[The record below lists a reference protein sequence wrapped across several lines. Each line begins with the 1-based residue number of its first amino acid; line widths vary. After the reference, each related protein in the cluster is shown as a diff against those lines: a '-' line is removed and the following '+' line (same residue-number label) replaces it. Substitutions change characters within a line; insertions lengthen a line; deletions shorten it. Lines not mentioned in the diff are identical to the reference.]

1 MGCDLRSVPLAMRR
15 TYFNPRTHM
24 GCDWETLT
32 LTEERGK
39 ISIHAP
45 TWGAT
50 PAGLCVSMLSISISI
65 HAPTWGAT
73 VEYCKYDVDTAISIH
88 APTWGATRKDITIDS
103 SLAISIHAPTWGAT
117 SLPLYDR

>member
-39 ISIHAP
+39 
-45 TWGAT
+45 
-50 PAGLCVSMLSISISI
+50 ISI

-117 SLPLYDR
+117 AINEAAFAGAYISIHAPTWGATS